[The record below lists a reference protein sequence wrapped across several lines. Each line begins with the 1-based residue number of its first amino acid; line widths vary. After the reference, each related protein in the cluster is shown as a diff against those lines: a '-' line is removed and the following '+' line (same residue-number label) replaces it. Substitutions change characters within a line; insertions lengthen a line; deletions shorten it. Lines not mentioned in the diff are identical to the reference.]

1 MAHRGPH
8 DHEHGDHEHGVDDGV
23 EPSAGELSAEQRSA
37 MRLLALDRAT
47 AHVMKSLT
55 AGGVRS
61 ILLKG
66 PALTRW
72 LYREDE
78 WRSYVDCDL
87 LVSPDDV
94 RRAEQILERL
104 GFQREGLHSI
114 RNDWDRYADSWRGPT
129 AAVDLHH
136 SMIGIGVPATEFW
149 RVMSDSTESMV
160 VGGEDVEV
168 LLPGARAFALAI
180 HVAKDGSRRAKARH
194 DLGHAVTRLPLEPWR
209 KAVRVAERLEAR
221 EAFAAGL
228 RVEPN
233 GRELAE
239 RLGLP
244 ETTPPVDVAIRREG
258 GAPPLAAGVNW
269 MITTPG
275 IVNKL
280 RVIGH
285 KLAPPPA
292 FMRSWKPLAR
302 KGRLG
307 LVAAYVWR
315 PFWVLWHVGPAV
327 RSVLRARR
335 AERHDPSRKSRATPS
350 DHST

>member
-1 MAHRGPH
+1 MAHGGPH
-8 DHEHGDHEHGVDDGV
+8 DHEHEHGVDDHADPSV
-23 EPSAGELSAEQRSA
+23 EGLSAEQRSA

-47 AHVMKSLT
+47 AHVMTSLT
-55 AGGVRS
+55 ADGVRS

-87 LVSPDDV
+87 LVSPEDV
-94 RRAEQILERL
+94 RRAEQTLERL

-114 RNDWDRYADSWRGPT
+114 RHDWDRYADSWRGPT

-136 SMIGIGVPATEFW
+136 SMIGIGVSPTEFW
-149 RVMSDSTESMV
+149 RVMSGSTESMV
-160 VGGEDVEV
+160 VGGADVEV
-168 LLPGARAFALAI
+168 LGPGCRAFAVVI
-180 HVAKDGSRRAKARH
+180 HVAKDGSRRSKARH
-194 DLGHAVTRLPLEPWR
+194 DLGHAVTRLPLETWR
-209 KAVRVAERLEAR
+209 EALQVADQLDAR

-228 RVEPN
+228 RMEPT
-233 GRELAE
+233 GRELAA

-244 ETTPPVDVAIRREG
+244 EVTPPVDVAIRRHG

-275 IVNKL
+275 VGNKL
-280 RVIGH
+280 RVIGR
-285 KLAPPPA
+285 KLVPPPA
-292 FMRSWKPLAR
+292 FMRSWKPIAR
-302 KGRLG
+302 KGTIG
-307 LVAAYVWR
+307 LAIAYVWR
-315 PFWVLWHVGPAV
+315 PFWVLWHVVPAV

-335 AERHDPSRKSRATPS
+335 AARHDRSRTRATPS
-350 DHST
+350 DHDRST